1 MRVRDVVV
9 VGGGAMGS
17 AAAWQLARRGVD
29 VTLLEQ
35 FEQGH
40 TRGGSHGSS
49 RIVRLSYDDPFYV
62 GLAATAYDRWAELE
76 DECGEQLLTWTG
88 VVDHGDPATVGAL
101 AAAMESRNHAV
112 ERVDPD
118 QATERWPGLRF
129 DTTVLFHQ
137 RGGRAHADRTV
148 AALQRVAAAWGAEI
162 RHGVEAETVVPGP
175 DAVEIRTA
183 GETLRAGHVVV
194 AAGAW
199 AGQLLDGVVMLPSL
213 TVTREQPAHFPP
225 IDPATPWP
233 SFIHHRAVAA
243 THGAATPR
251 GAYGLAGPDGI
262 KVGFHAVGPVV
273 DPRTVPD
280 RVDEPR
286 LLQLQEYVSR
296 WLPGAD
302 ASRPVPDGCLYD
314 LTDTADFVVDRVGP
328 LTIAAGF
335 SGHGFKFVPEIGHL
349 VADLVLGTSVPPT
362 RFAIGR

>member
-1 MRVRDVVV
+1 MTTRDVVV

-49 RIVRLSYDDPFYV
+49 RIVRLSYEDPFYV
-62 GLAATAYDRWAELE
+62 DLAATSYERWSELE

-88 VVDHGDPATVGAL
+88 VVDHGEPATVREL

-112 ERVDPD
+112 EMVDPD
-118 QATERWPGLRF
+118 EAGTRWPGLRF
-129 DTTVLFHQ
+129 DTIVLFHP

-148 AALQRVAAAWGAEI
+148 AALQRVAAERGAEI
-162 RHGVEAETVVPGP
+162 RHGVEVETIAPWA
-175 DAVEIRTA
+175 DAVDVRTA
-183 GETLRAGHVVV
+183 AGTIRARHVVV

-199 AGQLLDGVVMLPSL
+199 AGLLLDGVVALPRL
-213 TVTREQPAHFPP
+213 TVTCEQPAHFPP
-225 IDPATPWP
+225 VDPATPWP
-233 SFIHHRAVAA
+233 SFIHHITGAT

-251 GAYGLAGPDGI
+251 GVYGLASQDGV

-273 DPRTVPD
+273 DPRTSPQEPD
-280 RVDEPR
+280 RTRLHDLREYARTWMPGVDAD
-286 LLQLQEYVSR
+286 
-296 WLPGAD
+296 GAD
-302 ASRPVPDGCLYD
+302 PVPCLYD

-328 LTIAAGF
+328 VTVATGF
-335 SGHGFKFVPEIGHL
+335 SGHGFKFAPEIGRL
-349 VADLVLGTSVPPT
+349 VADLVLGTATSPA
-362 RFAIGR
+362 RFAAGR